1 MIKII
6 QHNAK
11 QDPLIIDRKTLV
23 SYYKFG
29 NEISSSTEP
38 IILVQ
43 IFIIENI
50 LAGLNLTEKKKS
62 AIK

>member
-11 QDPLIIDRKTLV
+11 QDPLIMDRKTLV

-50 LAGLNLTEKKKS
+50 LTGRNLPEKKKS